1 MAGMLEVNR
10 RDSRCSLRSGDNRN
24 KRGKIHKKRG
34 KIHYFFHNENTLD
47 LKRLGLV

>member
-1 MAGMLEVNR
+1 MAGILEVNR
-10 RDSRCSLRSGDNRN
+10 RDSRCSLRSGVDR
-24 KRGKIHKKRG
+24 HKRG